1 MSSITITLSDNSG
14 LTAPT
19 GTVYVAGWINGG
31 SADFKV
37 LGSDGTFAPPTSGT
51 KTLSFYE
58 VSSIPSVVLTDS
70 TNGNDRLLFTAC
82 PNAPAALDLIA
93 NSSGGYEDV
102 LMYTQYP
109 YLPAPGVA
117 PGGPYDVFEFGM
129 NAAFDLSS
137 VNGFG
142 LNLRFSVP
150 ANGNNPAQSY
160 GAQSGVTRK
169 QIGEAFTSFLANQS
183 GIPGAS
189 AFSDLLYDGAM
200 PNSTYTPPMVDTQFF
215 AIADPND
222 FLAASTGN
230 YVNSTTSG
238 LQTYWTSTLQ
248 AFFAA
253 GNTLAISVPV
263 AGDPGN
269 IYSGSCITHTN
280 LHTNTEMLA
289 YKLTNSEG
297 DKTYYFY
304 NPLGADPINSPND
317 LQGAQ
322 YVFQQAFTDTLTPGI
337 IGESEAMLVQ
347 DTIWEAIC
355 RGVVMNGTY
364 ADAFLTEDAQ
374 FSTTAW
380 NNPTTWYGDSAPS
393 HLYAKFLHCSDVNG
407 DDHRTKG
414 TDAIM
419 LGGAA
424 YGFSM
429 DETPMGAYSGPQVPS
444 KTTYNISSG
453 TVALTVGAWT

>member
-1 MSSITITLSDNSG
+1 MSTITITLTDESG

-19 GTVYVAGWINGG
+19 GAVYVAGWINGG
-31 SADFKV
+31 STGFKV
-37 LGSDGTFAPPTSGT
+37 LGSDGTFGPLASGAT
-51 KTLSFYE
+51 TLSFYE
-58 VSSIPSVVLTDS
+58 VSSIASVVLNES

-82 PNAPAALDLIA
+82 PTAPAALNLID
-93 NSSGGYEDV
+93 NNGVYDDV

-117 PGGPYDVFEFGM
+117 PEGPYDVFEFGM
-129 NAAFDLSS
+129 NAAFDLSA

-150 ANGNNPAQSY
+150 ANGGNPAQSY
-160 GAQSGVTRK
+160 GVQSGVTR
-169 QIGEAFTSFLANQS
+169 QQVGQAFTAFLANQT
-183 GIPGAS
+183 GIPGAAS
-189 AFSDLLYDGAM
+189 FSDLLYDGPM
-200 PNSTYTPPMVDTQFF
+200 PNSTYTPPMVDNQFF

-230 YVNSTTSG
+230 YANTTTSG
-238 LQTYWTSTLQ
+238 LQSYWTQTLQ
-248 AFFAA
+248 AFFTE
-253 GNTLAISVPV
+253 GNKLAISIPV
-263 AGDPGN
+263 ASAPHN
-269 IYSGSCITHTN
+269 VYSGYCITHTN
-280 LHTNTEMLA
+280 PNTGTDMLA
-289 YKLTNSEG
+289 YKLTNSAG

-304 NPLGADPINSPND
+304 NPLGADPVNNPND

-337 IGESEAMLVQ
+337 VGESEAMLVQ

-355 RGVVMNGTY
+355 RGVVLDGTFS
-364 ADAFLTEDAQ
+364 DDFLPEDPEY
-374 FSTTAW
+374 STTFW
-380 NNPTTWYGDSAPS
+380 NDPSRWYGSSAPS

-407 DDHRTKG
+407 DDYRTKG
-414 TDAIM
+414 TDPIM

-429 DETPMGAYSGPQVPS
+429 DETPIGAYSGGQVPS
-444 KTTYNISSG
+444 KTTYNIGSG
-453 TVALTVGAWT
+453 TVAVTVGAWT